1 MPTKRKKGKLD
12 LLTVAMWGAGLTT
25 LIAIFGTA
33 FLAIDD
39 SEFAEFVQRIT
50 LMVML
55 VSYLFFIGVV
65 ISRKKQNVEPFL
77 LNDDTEVVK
86 VLPSKAN
93 QFFIVEREMMEWYET
108 EANKSPAKIVQNR
121 NVRVVVA
128 RGLNITSKFTELLDW
143 FPDLSILDVQDSTVS
158 DDVWESLLG
167 FEHLQHVFIAN
178 AVPPQKL
185 GIVGMTLPDVRLW
198 TEPRQL
204 VAADNLL

>member
-65 ISRKKQNVEPFL
+65 ISRKKQNVVPFL